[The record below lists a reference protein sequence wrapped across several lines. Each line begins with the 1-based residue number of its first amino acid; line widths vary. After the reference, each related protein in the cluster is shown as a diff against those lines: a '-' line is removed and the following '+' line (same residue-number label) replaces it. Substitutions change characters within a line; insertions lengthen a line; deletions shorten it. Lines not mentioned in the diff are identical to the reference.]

1 MEYAASSR
9 SMVSQK
15 FKRRKRGLSDGGMW
29 SVEQGDQLI
38 N

>member
-1 MEYAASSR
+1 
-9 SMVSQK
+9 MVSQK
-15 FKRRKRGLSDGGMW
+15 FERRKRGLSDGEMW